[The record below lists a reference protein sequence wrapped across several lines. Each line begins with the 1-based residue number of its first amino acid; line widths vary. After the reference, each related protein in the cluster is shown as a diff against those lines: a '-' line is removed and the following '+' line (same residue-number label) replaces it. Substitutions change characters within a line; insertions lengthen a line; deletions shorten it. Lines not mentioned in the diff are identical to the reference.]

1 MDKCGVGSQQRK
13 VTTLLDKKFS
23 GCCWGK
29 GEVSVKVGA
38 VGIGVSVGV
47 LVGGRSGNGFRV

>member
-1 MDKCGVGSQQRK
+1 MGAQQRK

-47 LVGGRSGNGFRV
+47 FVGGRSGNGFRL